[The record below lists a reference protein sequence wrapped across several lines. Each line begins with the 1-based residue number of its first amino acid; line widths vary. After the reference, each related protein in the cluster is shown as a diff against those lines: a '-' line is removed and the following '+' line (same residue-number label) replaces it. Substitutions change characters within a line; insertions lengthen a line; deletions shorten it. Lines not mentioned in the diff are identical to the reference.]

1 MSCGHLIVLPLY
13 VKFFC
18 SEDRAAN
25 VLLSLCLARGGRH
38 ISGRIDTRAF
48 YDVHALMDID
58 INVSVLL
65 FHVVS
70 LLDIETSLA

>member
-1 MSCGHLIVLPLY
+1 MLLTGGGG
-13 VKFFC
+13 
-18 SEDRAAN
+18 R
-25 VLLSLCLARGGRH
+25 LLSGW
-38 ISGRIDTRAF
+38 IDTLAWAF
-48 YDVHALMDID
+48 HDVHALMDID

>member
-1 MSCGHLIVLPLY
+1 M
-13 VKFFC
+13 
-18 SEDRAAN
+18 
-25 VLLSLCLARGGRH
+25 LCLSCRGRL

-48 YDVHALMDID
+48 DDVHALVDID

-65 FHVVS
+65 FHVVT